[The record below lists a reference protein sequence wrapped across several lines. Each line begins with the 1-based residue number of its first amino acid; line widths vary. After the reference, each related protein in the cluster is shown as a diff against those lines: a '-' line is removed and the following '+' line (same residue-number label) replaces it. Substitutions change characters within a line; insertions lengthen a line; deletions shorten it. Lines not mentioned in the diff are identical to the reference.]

1 MPRFYKKQQRRQ
13 YISLLVSGTRVAGV
27 AVFYFHGLIWCL
39 FLRKNIPS
47 QWLFCSKNLKMNR
60 LLWPFFGLLT
70 LVACQSEPKNRPVT
84 TPTATSAPTAP
95 AVRKNIVF
103 FGNSLTAA
111 YQLPP
116 EQGFVAII
124 QRRIDS
130 LGLPYRCVNAGISGE
145 TTADGKSR
153 IGWVLQ
159 QPMDIF
165 VLELGANDALRGLP
179 MAQSKV
185 NLQAIA
191 DSVHTRYPECKMV
204 IAGMLAP
211 PNLGNTY
218 TKAFQGMYSELAQ
231 RNQAALIP
239 FLLENVGGIAA
250 LNLADGIHPNPTG
263 QKIVAENVWRVLQ
276 PLLQTGG

>member
-1 MPRFYKKQQRRQ
+1 
-13 YISLLVSGTRVAGV
+13 
-27 AVFYFHGLIWCL
+27 
-39 FLRKNIPS
+39 
-47 QWLFCSKNLKMNR
+47 MNR
-60 LLWPFFGLLT
+60 LILPLFGILALIS
-70 LVACQSEPKNRPVT
+70 CQSESKN
-84 TPTATSAPTAP
+84 TPIPSTSPTTAP
-95 AVRKNIVF
+95 ATAAVRKNIVF

-111 YQLPP
+111 YQLSP

-130 LGLPYRCVNAGISGE
+130 LQLPYRCVNAGISGE

-179 MAQSKV
+179 IGQSIS
-185 NLQAIA
+185 NLQSIS
-191 DSVHTRYPECKMV
+191 DSVHTRYPACKMV

-211 PNLGNTY
+211 PNLGATY
-218 TKAFQGMYSELAQ
+218 TRAFQNMFSDLAQ
-231 RNQAALIP
+231 RNHAALIP

-276 PLLQTGG
+276 PLF

>member
-1 MPRFYKKQQRRQ
+1 
-13 YISLLVSGTRVAGV
+13 
-27 AVFYFHGLIWCL
+27 
-39 FLRKNIPS
+39 
-47 QWLFCSKNLKMNR
+47 MNR
-60 LLWPFFGLLT
+60 LLWSLLS
-70 LVACQSEPKNRPVT
+70 LLAISACNTDPQNGSSA
-84 TPTATSAPTAP
+84 TANTAAPTPP
-95 AVRKNIVF
+95 AIRKNIVF

-111 YQLPP
+111 YQLSP

-130 LGLPYRCVNAGISGE
+130 LQLPYHSVNAGISGE

-153 IGWVLQ
+153 ISWVLQ

-179 MAQSKV
+179 IAQSKT

-191 DSVHTRYPECKMV
+191 DSVHLRYPNCRMV

-211 PNLGNTY
+211 PNLGATY
-218 TKAFQGMYSELAQ
+218 TNAFRTMYSELAQ
-231 RNQAALIP
+231 RNNAALIP
-239 FLLENVGGIAA
+239 FLLENVGGIAT

-263 QKIVAENVWRVLQ
+263 QKIVAENVWRMLQ
-276 PLLQTGG
+276 PLLQSGG

>member
-1 MPRFYKKQQRRQ
+1 
-13 YISLLVSGTRVAGV
+13 
-27 AVFYFHGLIWCL
+27 
-39 FLRKNIPS
+39 
-47 QWLFCSKNLKMNR
+47 MNR
-60 LLWPFFGLLT
+60 LIWFLFGLLAF
-70 LVACQSEPKNRPVT
+70 VACQSEPTNTGTSSTAPA
-84 TPTATSAPTAP
+84 TATPAA

-111 YQLPP
+111 YQLSP

-130 LGLPYRCVNAGISGE
+130 LQLPYRCVNAGISGE

-179 MAQSKV
+179 IAQSIS
-185 NLQAIA
+185 NLQAIT
-191 DSVHTRYPECKMV
+191 DSVRAHYPSCQIV

-218 TKAFQGMYSELAQ
+218 TRGFKSMFSDLAT
-231 RNQAALIP
+231 RSQAALIP
-239 FLLENVGGIAA
+239 FLLEDVGGVAS

-263 QKIVAENVWRVLQ
+263 QKIVAENVWRVLY
-276 PLLQTGG
+276 PLLQKGS

>member
-1 MPRFYKKQQRRQ
+1 
-13 YISLLVSGTRVAGV
+13 
-27 AVFYFHGLIWCL
+27 
-39 FLRKNIPS
+39 
-47 QWLFCSKNLKMNR
+47 MNR
-60 LLWPFFGLLT
+60 LLWSLLGLLA
-70 LVACQSEPKNRPVT
+70 LSACTADPKNASNVPANTAAPT
-84 TPTATSAPTAP
+84 TPAI
-95 AVRKNIVF
+95 RKNIVF

-111 YQLPP
+111 YQLSP

-130 LGLPYRCVNAGISGE
+130 LQLSYRCVNAGISGE

-179 MAQSKV
+179 IAQSV
-185 NLQAIA
+185 TNLQAIA
-191 DSVHTRYPECKMV
+191 DSVHLRYPNCRMV
-204 IAGMLAP
+204 VAGMLAP
-211 PNLGNTY
+211 PNLGATY
-218 TKAFQGMYSELAQ
+218 TNGFRTMYSELA
-231 RNQAALIP
+231 RHNNAALIP
-239 FLLENVGGIAA
+239 FLLENVGGIAT

-276 PLLQTGG
+276 PLLQSGG